1 MSVVLTYVFQ
11 LYHTFQN
18 PVNIKCMT
26 HFSSNAGEVYYVI
39 KSVSD
44 LRQVGGFLGVLWV
57 SSTKKN
63 DRHAIGS
70 L

>member
-26 HFSSNAGEVYYVI
+26 HFSSNAGEVFVSHYRLGKHYQL
-39 KSVSD
+39 SVLSLSSMERGAMSD
-44 LRQVGGFLGVLWV
+44 NQR
-57 SSTKKN
+57 
-63 DRHAIGS
+63 
-70 L
+70 